1 MLGILLNSLNKAEKS
16 ANILA
21 GTVNF
26 KDQIFGNG
34 TSIKNIED
42 GRSIDGETLAAE
54 NGYSLEFKDL
64 TIPANARVFT
74 NTYRNGWQSVMG
86 RYAPL
91 YIKCSGTLSVE
102 GSLDADNCGGIA
114 YPADDVWFNVTTQ
127 SPIPVQ
133 IDPMGYGYSAHYTT
147 FSRLQNYGANAGFFN
162 FGLFLAGGGGGGLRS
177 GKHNHHSLTW
187 GISAGGGTGGNG
199 GLAIGGG
206 GGGFV
211 AIYFKELWIN
221 NKLYGRDSGC
231 EVWRVSANGRGGY
244 SDTYSGFG
252 TGSNNGGGSIII
264 AANVINISGTGK
276 ISADGGVPSWR
287 TELGIR
293 CSFLNNIPQLGGLVF
308 LEHQG
313 TAYRQYGIRW
323 DNDAKQF
330 LPGVAIG
337 DTYYYDDGTGNG
349 IPNSFYEAGSS
360 FYTGG
365 AGVALG
371 FKVG

>member
-64 TIPANARVFT
+64 TIPATSRVFT

-91 YIKCSGTLSVE
+91 YLKCSGTLTVD
-102 GSLDADNCGGIA
+102 GSLDADRCGGTV
-114 YPADDVWFNVTTQ
+114 YPADDVWYQLTTT
-127 SPIPVQ
+127 SPVPVETS
-133 IDPMGYGYSAHYTT
+133 GSLWSSSATYKTYT
-147 FSRLQNYGANAGFFN
+147 RLQNYGANAGFFN
-162 FGLFLAGGGGGGLRS
+162 FGLFLVGGGGGGLRT
-177 GKHNHHSLTW
+177 GKHNHHSLNW
-187 GISAGGGTGGNG
+187 GISTGGGSGANG
-199 GLAIGGG
+199 GQAIGGG

-211 AIYFKELWIN
+211 AVYFKELWIN

-231 EVWRVSANGRGGY
+231 EVWRICANGFGGTTAHY
-244 SDTYSGFG
+244 P
-252 TGSNNGGGSIII
+252 GSADSNAAGGGSIVV
-264 AANVINISGTGK
+264 AANKIVINGEGK
-276 ISADGGVPSWR
+276 ISANGGCPSYR
-287 TELGIR
+287 QNMGIR
-293 CSFLNNIPQLGGLVF
+293 CAFMNNIPQVGGLVY
-308 LEHQG
+308 LNKD
-313 TAYRQYGIRW
+313 TYRYRQQGIRW
-323 DNDAKQF
+323 DPDAKTF
-330 LPGVAIG
+330 SYGVALG

-349 IPNSFYEAGSS
+349 IPNQTYDAGVSN
-360 FYTGG
+360 YTGG

-371 FKVG
+371 FKVA